1 MFSVEVEIVL
11 YLGIFLNFPTVFL
24 KLHKNNDRAKKF
36 GETIILLIL

>member
-24 KLHKNNDRAKKF
+24 NGEKNYLKIMIERKN
-36 GETIILLIL
+36 LV